1 MKAFLK
7 FLAVVAVIAFFSVVL
22 TPWLYEVLPWRFKFE
37 RIFNRLIM
45 IGTLAA
51 VVFFVR
57 IRADTLKRYGLWWEG
72 KRSGVYLWQGF
83 GLGFGVL
90 VLLAALKIA
99 LGLGTWAPAVQSFGF
114 YLGKTLIILAT
125 AFMIGLIEEFF
136 FRGFVFNT
144 LKEKF
149 RWNLPLNLLMT
160 NLFYAIIH
168 FVSFQKPFIGPDPD
182 WHDSL
187 KLILYPFFQLAYFP
201 SYWNEALGLFIFG
214 ILLTFIVVR
223 TGSLYP
229 AIALHAGCVFFIKTD
244 GLLMHFT
251 NQNVI
256 FYSSSKMYDGFLGWL
271 ALGAMLWFSNFIFYK
286 RKAERMD
293 AL

>member
-7 FLAVVAVIAFFSVVL
+7 LLAVIAAIVFLSVVL
-22 TPWLYEVLPWRFKFE
+22 TPWLYDVLPWRFKFE

-45 IGTLAA
+45 IGTLIS
-51 VVFFVR
+51 VVLFVR

-83 GLGFGVL
+83 SLGFGVL
-90 VLLAALKIA
+90 VLLAVLKIT
-99 LGLGTWAPAVQSFGF
+99 LGLGTWAPAAQPFGF
-114 YLGKTLIILAT
+114 YLGKVLMILAT
-125 AFMIGLIEEFF
+125 AFLIGLIEEFF
-136 FRGFVFNT
+136 FRGFVFNAFKT
-144 LKEKF
+144 KF
-149 RWNLPLNLLMT
+149 GWNLPLSILVT
-160 NLFYAIIH
+160 NLFYAIVH
-168 FVSFQKPFIGPDPD
+168 FVSFQKPFIGGDPN

-187 KLILYPFFQLAYFP
+187 KLVWYPFFQLAYFP
-201 SYWNEALGLFIFG
+201 SFWHEAVGLFIFG
-214 ILLTFIVVR
+214 ILLNAIVVR

-229 AIALHAGCVFFIKTD
+229 AIALHAGCVFFIKMD

-271 ALGAMLWFSNFIFYK
+271 ALGAMLWSVSFVFHK
-286 RKAERMD
+286 REAERMGT
-293 AL
+293 L